1 MARALVLRHHLE
13 DHTGLIGEVLET
25 RGFEVDLRMM
35 NAESPTPALDGYDLM
50 VILGSKSAVYDKEVG
65 ASWFGRELDLIA
77 DAEQRN
83 LPIFGIC
90 FGAQALCL
98 YHGGTVEPSEYPEI
112 GWFEVEAVNNSTIAS
127 GPWFEFHFDRCI
139 LPESAELLATS
150 PRAVQAFR
158 VGRHL
163 GVQFHPEIDHLQLRD
178 WLAGG
183 DDEAREFGIDVD
195 ELIDRTAR
203 ETPAARERARVLLD
217 VFFTYCVDKSSGS

>member
-13 DHTGLIGEVLET
+13 DHTGLIGDALET

-35 NAESPTPALDGYDLM
+35 NGDNPTPSLDGYDLM
-50 VILGSKSAVYDKEVG
+50 VILGSRSAVYDKEVE
-65 ASWFGRELDLIA
+65 ASWFGRELNLIA
-77 DAEQRN
+77 DAEERN

-98 YHGGTVEPSEYPEI
+98 YHGGVVEPSVSPEI
-112 GWFEVEAVNNSTIAS
+112 GWYEVQAENNSDIAS

-139 LPESAELLATS
+139 LPDKAELWATS

-163 GVQFHPEIDHLQLRD
+163 GVQLRD

-183 DDEAREFGIDVD
+183 DDEAREFGVDVD
-195 ELIDRTAR
+195 ALIERTAI
-203 ETPAARERARVLLD
+203 ETPAARERAGALID
-217 VFFTYCVDKSSGS
+217 VFLAHCVH